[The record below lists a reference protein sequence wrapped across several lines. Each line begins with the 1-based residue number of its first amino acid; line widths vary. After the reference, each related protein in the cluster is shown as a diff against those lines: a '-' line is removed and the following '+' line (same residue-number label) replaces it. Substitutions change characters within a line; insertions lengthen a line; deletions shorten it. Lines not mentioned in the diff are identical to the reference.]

1 MLEFVIV
8 LVEPE
13 HPHNVGFVARAMCA
27 NGLTD
32 LRIVY
37 QKHNSV
43 LADSYRTAHASQSI
57 LDHTKIT
64 KNLKEAIQDVQ
75 YTIAFS
81 RRTFESVVPVISLPS
96 IQTILPKEGKV
107 ALVFGRES
115 IGLLL
120 DEINQCAQI
129 CEIPVPGN
137 HSLNLGQAVSVALY
151 ELLKENKS
159 GLLNDHS
166 NSLANKAQ
174 IESFISFL
182 EENLTERYK
191 KQHWFQGGIRLLLQ
205 RLQPSENELGGLFG
219 VARSLARSPARKES
233 HKNKPI

>member
-57 LDHTKIT
+57 LDHAKIT

-120 DEINQCAQI
+120 EEINQCAQI

-219 VARSLARSPARKES
+219 VARSLARSPARKE
-233 HKNKPI
+233 K

>member
-27 NGLTD
+27 NALID

-37 QKHNSV
+37 QKYNSV
-43 LADSYRTAHASQSI
+43 LADSYRTAHASKSI
-57 LDHTKIT
+57 LDHAKIK

-120 DEINQCAQI
+120 EEINQCAQI

-219 VARSLARSPARKES
+219 VARSLSRRPARKES

>member
-233 HKNKPI
+233 HKNKPT

>member
-13 HPHNVGFVARAMCA
+13 HPNNVGFVARAMCA
-27 NGLTD
+27 NALTD

-37 QKHNSV
+37 QKYNSV
-43 LADSYRTAHASQSI
+43 LADSYRTAHASKSI

-120 DEINQCAQI
+120 EEINQCAQI

-219 VARSLARSPARKES
+219 VARSLSRRPARKES